1 MEESKEELLL
11 LKRLNKM
18 KRHKKPDKK
27 QDNLPIG
34 C

>member
-18 KRHKKPDKK
+18 KNTYYYLINKYIF
-27 QDNLPIG
+27 NLYI
-34 C
+34 